1 MTLEVTDGFHCPV
14 GVVSVCIG
22 ILAYGYGVC
31 GAEGYAPL
39 TVNTVLV
46 FADDGVVFGVIAVT
60 VIGALVSAYFA
71 ADAATRV
78 TFN

>member
-1 MTLEVTDGFHCPV
+1 
-14 GVVSVCIG
+14 
-22 ILAYGYGVC
+22 VC
-31 GAEGYAPL
+31 GAEGYTPL
-39 TVNTVLV
+39 TINTILV
-46 FADDGVVFGVIAVT
+46 FADNGVAFGVIAVT